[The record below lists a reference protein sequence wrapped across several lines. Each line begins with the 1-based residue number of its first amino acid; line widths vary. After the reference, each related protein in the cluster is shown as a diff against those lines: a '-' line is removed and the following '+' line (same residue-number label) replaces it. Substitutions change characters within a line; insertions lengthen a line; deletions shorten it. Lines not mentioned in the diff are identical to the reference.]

1 MIRGSVTLSCAI
13 APHPS
18 CFIKYKRC
26 DKLNNLFLAVVAG
39 LLMFVLPETHRKVL
53 PTTLDEGEK
62 FGITETEDL
71 KLTEDETKKLT
82 ES

>member
-1 MIRGSVTLSCAI
+1 
-13 APHPS
+13 
-18 CFIKYKRC
+18 
-26 DKLNNLFLAVVAG
+26 
-39 LLMFVLPETHRKVL
+39 MFVLPETHRKVL

-62 FGITETEDL
+62 FGITETENL

>member
-1 MIRGSVTLSCAI
+1 MNIESIEKTLTGRVKA
-13 APHPS
+13 
-18 CFIKYKRC
+18 FINGMLTLGIYVI
-26 DKLNNLFLAVVAG
+26 FLAVVAG

-62 FGITETEDL
+62 FGVAVEDAHND
-71 KLTEDETKKLT
+71 DETKNLKIS